1 MPPSSG
7 SHEFSSGIHHVDGP
21 VVADEEQLPRDPME
35 ALDKLTQ
42 LNGSSPSA
50 SAHACGAIS
59 LVGAMLATAGY
70 TGLVDLAER
79 IADELDDEKRIELT
93 RLAQVITGGGP
104 DATYG
109 ALADY
114 AILLYRRYRGMDGG
128 MEYRKLLH
136 LMQRAGFT
144 APHLPNDD
152 DLARTLS
159 RKGEC
164 WPAKISIFGDQGDH
178 WILVGRDARG
188 LFIFDPYPREDGS
201 QLIRP
206 GEADWKRYVEAIGKD
221 EAGRNTIGFL
231 PAVSSSDGA

>member
-1 MPPSSG
+1 MCPASG
-7 SHEFSSGIHHVDGP
+7 SNEFPSGIHHVDAPIVG
-21 VVADEEQLPRDPME
+21 DEERLPRDPMA

-50 SAHACGAIS
+50 SAHACGAVS

-70 TGLVDLAER
+70 AGLVDLAER
-79 IADELDDEKRIELT
+79 IGDELADERREELE
-93 RLAQVITGGGP
+93 RLARAIAGGGP

-114 AILLYRRYRGMDGG
+114 ALLIYRRYRGMDGG
-128 MEYRKLLH
+128 MEYRKFLH
-136 LMQRAGFT
+136 LMQRAGFSPPRR
-144 APHLPNDD
+144 ASDD
-152 DLARTLS
+152 DVARTLAQ
-159 RKGEC
+159 RGEC

-188 LFIFDPYPREDGS
+188 LFVFDPYPRDDGS
-201 QLIRP
+201 QIIRP
-206 GEADWKRYVEAIGKD
+206 GEADWKRYVEAIGED

-231 PAVSSSDGA
+231 PAE